1 MPVALC
7 EYETWSFIVKK
18 ERRLRE
24 FENWMLRNVSGAE
37 REEVTGG

>member
-1 MPVALC
+1 VPVAVC
-7 EYETWSFIVKK
+7 EYETWSLILKK

-24 FENWMLRNVSGAE
+24 FENRMPRKVSGAE